1 MTQATFAKMAE
12 KCERSIGEDEMVS
25 FEDICEKKTWFGRV
39 CEKVKSVDVMK
50 AGTESRKGGGKLVG
64 WVFRSDVDALATSSA
79 SNIFGQIG
87 GIFAQEFT
95 KGFVDGVQR
104 GAAKLLPGKSAQS
117 DTGAKILDQMLAA
130 QAARSSIR
138 F

>member
-1 MTQATFAKMAE
+1 MAAKNAH
-12 KCERSIGEDEMVS
+12 KNTGEETVS
-25 FEDICEKKTWFGRV
+25 FEDICPQKTWFGRV
-39 CEKVKSVDVMK
+39 CEKVKQVNVVK
-50 AGTESRKGGGKLVG
+50 TGAEVRKGGGKLTG
-64 WVFRSDVDALATSSA
+64 WVFRSDIDALANSSA

-104 GAAKLLPGKSAQS
+104 GAAKMLPGKSAQT